1 MLLRRRKG
9 DTPPIPAH
17 PYRDSAFVYAGM
29 GVVIVVVATLTA
41 GSFLR
46 ALGTAVVFFV
56 IATAWTWWGYRK
68 RIRARDAESGRCR
81 RAVDGRER
89 PRWQHERLRQRQ
101 RARRAAVRREVGADS
116 DVTWTWPRRSRLSAV
131 T

>member
-9 DTPPIPAH
+9 DESPIPAH

-68 RIRARDAESGRCR
+68 RIRRRDAEEAAAARSTGGNGRGGSTNGTGNGNGRGGR
-81 RAVDGRER
+81 R
-89 PRWQHERLRQRQ
+89 
-101 RARRAAVRREVGADS
+101 
-116 DVTWTWPRRSRLSAV
+116 
-131 T
+131 

>member
-9 DTPPIPAH
+9 DEAPIPAH
-17 PYRDSAFVYAGM
+17 PYRDSVFVYAGM
-29 GVVIVVVATLTA
+29 GVVIIVVATLTA

-68 RIRARDAESGRCR
+68 RIRARDAAKAAAAAQSTGGNGRGGSTNGSGNGNGRGGR
-81 RAVDGRER
+81 R
-89 PRWQHERLRQRQ
+89 
-101 RARRAAVRREVGADS
+101 
-116 DVTWTWPRRSRLSAV
+116 
-131 T
+131 